1 VTEPAV
7 PVDYTNVGYDAL
19 REAMLQLARERL
31 PEWTD
36 LSEGDLGVL
45 LVELFAYAADLTMY
59 YQTRIASNL
68 LPETSDEPEALV
80 QLLRFIGYELLPPA
94 PASADLEIAVD
105 ASVTL
110 PVVIPARTAFVVAA
124 PGGQQ
129 LTFETDADT
138 TIDRLP
144 PAGADGLR
152 RFFPLPVVEGSTVTE
167 DPVAVSDGSPNQ
179 LYRLRQQPVIRDSIS
194 VTVTEPGGDTRWDE
208 VPTLA
213 ASAAA
218 DRHFVSQRDAAGA
231 ATIRF
236 GDRINGMAP
245 PRGTVASPVVIRA
258 TYRVGGGPAGNLAAG
273 QQFPSTLPLIKDA
286 TNPAPAAGGMPA
298 EDLQRARSFAPRLYR
313 TQDRAV
319 TRDDHVDAAQ
329 QVPGVGK
336 VRAAATNWN
345 DVVLYVAPAGQ
356 VGPPSELLRQDLL
369 AHFERYRM
377 ATERIA
383 VVGPIPADVYL
394 GAVIRAQPYFS
405 QAAVQRAVE
414 DAVGAY
420 LAFDNVDFGQSIFL
434 SKVYDLLQD
443 LEQVAFLTVVKFSRK
458 PGLPADIVA
467 NPDVEPTGIIE
478 LEPFELPRPGYRDA
492 PPATAG
498 FDLSAR
504 PPIFTIIEGGVP

>member
-1 VTEPAV
+1 VSEPAA
-7 PVDYTNVGYDAL
+7 PIDYTNIGYDAL
-19 REAMLQLARERL
+19 RAAMLGLARERL

-68 LPETSDEPEALV
+68 LPETADEPDALV

-94 PASADLEIAVD
+94 PATVDLEVAFD

-110 PVVIPARTAFVVAA
+110 PVVIPARTAFAVAA

-129 LTFETDADT
+129 LTFETEADT

-167 DPVAVSDGSPNQ
+167 DSLAVSDGSPNQ
-179 LYRLRQQPVIRDSIS
+179 LYPLRQRPVIRGSIS
-194 VTVTEPGGDTRWDE
+194 VTIAEPGGDTRWVE

-213 ASAAA
+213 SSTAA
-218 DRHFVSQRDAAGA
+218 DRHLVSQRDAAGA

-236 GDRINGMAP
+236 GDGINGMVP
-245 PRGTVASPVVIRA
+245 PRGAAASPVVIRA
-258 TYRVGGGPAGNLAAG
+258 TYRVGGGRAGNVAAG
-273 QQFPSTLPLIKDA
+273 LQFAPTLPLIKDA
-286 TNPAPAAGGMPA
+286 TNPGPAAGGTPG

-319 TRDDHVDAAQ
+319 TRDDHIDVAL

-345 DVVLYVAPAGQ
+345 DVVVYVAPAGQ

-377 ATERIA
+377 ATEQITI
-383 VVGPIPADVYL
+383 VGPVPADIYL
-394 GAVIRAQPYFS
+394 GAVVRAQPYFS
-405 QAAVQRAVE
+405 RAAVQRAVE

-434 SKVYDLLQD
+434 SRVYDMLQD
-443 LEQVAFLTVVKFSRK
+443 LEQVASLTVVKFSRD
-458 PGLPADIVA
+458 PVLPADIVSS
-467 NPDVEPTGIIE
+467 PDVEPTGIIE

-498 FDLSAR
+498 FDLTAR
-504 PPIFTIIEGGVP
+504 PTIFTIIEGGVP